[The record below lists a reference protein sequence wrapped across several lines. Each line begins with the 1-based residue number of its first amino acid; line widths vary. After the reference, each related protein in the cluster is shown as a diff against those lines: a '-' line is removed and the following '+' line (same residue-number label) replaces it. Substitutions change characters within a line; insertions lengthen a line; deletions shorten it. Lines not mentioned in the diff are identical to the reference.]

1 MKYIIALL
9 LTFGAFAAQA
19 TTPTKRIS
27 LDIGRPE
34 NTFVLGPISRGSS
47 EYIDC
52 ALYVRG
58 TAYPTNDLSGSL
70 WYSVANTSTSGVSIS
85 TVDADVINGH
95 VYIQMSV
102 TDSLGLSTTEADYPI
117 TYYASVVLTNAT
129 QTHVFDVGTLVL
141 RWDAATAGAG
151 SATLSNGAQPTYFTA
166 LTDTPSSYTG
176 QGGKVVS
183 VNTGGTALE
192 FTTAGSGS
200 GDLTEVQVSGSI
212 LTVASGTGPIPIV
225 GLTTAAVQA
234 AQITYT
240 AGTNLILSATEFS
253 LDGSGVA
260 SLALADSALQS
271 YTETDPI
278 WVAVSNTV
286 TANALLGSTALP
298 LAGGTMTGNI
308 SMGGLYSL
316 TDINNII
323 LAGSGT
329 PTISN
334 SGELSL
340 TAWMATID
348 ATTGNQIVGWSVLT
362 NQIALLSPAGGTYT
376 GGTNVDVNG
385 TIINLDAAAVASDV
399 LANSALQNVVED
411 TTPTLGGNLDGGAL
425 DMANIND
432 IAASQMELTH
442 TATSNEEHAIELIV
456 DAGAFADVRALD
468 IEYDAG
474 TLTNGQEDAVMLINI
489 NDFDALGGS
498 IFAKEVLT
506 TEGLSTVWGAKYGPQ
521 VGPFLQDSGTFAA
534 MDSALV
540 NAVNELADLLNSA
553 TNTSIFVADND
564 TVTIG
569 DAAKFSDIE
578 FILSTVASGAGI
590 TPTFEYSL
598 GIGTWAT
605 FTPTDGTTGMKFT
618 GLVAWD
624 TDDIPSWATGTGTE
638 YLIRIT
644 RTRNTL
650 STTPI
655 AQLVQISQTV
665 PFYWDEDGAVQALS
679 FAGIGSGLTALNAS
693 QVTSGTLPN
702 ARLVNIDETNLDASA
717 NASLDLA
724 DSALQTTDLSGA
736 AVNEVLTYSAA
747 GWTNA
752 PAGGGA
758 TPAFTNAAGNTYSV
772 ADLSGAQ
779 DGNGIVYSF
788 TLGGWTNSANRV
800 MQNGDSPTALDA
812 TAWRTLYSDGSGNI
826 TELAFGTS
834 GQHLKSNG
842 ASSAP
847 TWETP
852 SAGGGSQTPWTNNV
866 DAAGFA
872 LTALDYT
879 SMNTNAAAV
888 TGVAAKLVQYVLN
901 DRLYSVYDS
910 VTNYAVLN

>member
-70 WYSVANTSTSGVSIS
+70 WYSVANTSTTGVSIS

-141 RWDAATAGAG
+141 RWDAATASAG

-234 AQITYT
+234 AQSAETDPVWGAVSNSVTSDIDAIEAKTNTWNNAVQKDGDTMTGNLAFTEGVVVGDIVFKPVIGTTDAAEDVSFGQFSAGGYGIDGPYMVVRKTGHASNPNGIDFVVPSSKAIRYLYGFGTVGAIISNGVVSADEFVGGGVSLTGITSNSIAAATDTAYRSGGTTYT
-240 AGTNLILSATEFS
+240 AGTNLDLIGGTDFNLDSSA
-253 LDGSGVA
+253 VA

-271 YTETDPI
+271 EVQDI
-278 WVAVSNTV
+278 AAVVALDGDIGTGNITS
-286 TANALLGSTALP
+286 A
-298 LAGGTMTGNI
+298 AGGTTLDMSSGKFYSSGGTVDISGGTGPAL
-308 SMGGLYSL
+308 S
-316 TDINNII
+316 
-323 LAGSGT
+323 GSAF
-329 PTISN
+329 SA
-334 SGELSL
+334 S
-340 TAWMATID
+340 ID

-362 NQIALLSPAGGTYT
+362 NQIALL
-376 GGTNVDVNG
+376 
-385 TIINLDAAAVASDV
+385 
-399 LANSALQNVVED
+399 
-411 TTPTLGGNLDGGAL
+411 
-425 DMANIND
+425 
-432 IAASQMELTH
+432 
-442 TATSNEEHAIELIV
+442 
-456 DAGAFADVRALD
+456 
-468 IEYDAG
+468 
-474 TLTNGQEDAVMLINI
+474 
-489 NDFDALGGS
+489 
-498 IFAKEVLT
+498 
-506 TEGLSTVWGAKYGPQ
+506 
-521 VGPFLQDSGTFAA
+521 
-534 MDSALV
+534 
-540 NAVNELADLLNSA
+540 
-553 TNTSIFVADND
+553 
-564 TVTIG
+564 
-569 DAAKFSDIE
+569 
-578 FILSTVASGAGI
+578 
-590 TPTFEYSL
+590 
-598 GIGTWAT
+598 
-605 FTPTDGTTGMKFT
+605 
-618 GLVAWD
+618 
-624 TDDIPSWATGTGTE
+624 
-638 YLIRIT
+638 
-644 RTRNTL
+644 
-650 STTPI
+650 
-655 AQLVQISQTV
+655 
-665 PFYWDEDGAVQALS
+665 
-679 FAGIGSGLTALNAS
+679 
-693 QVTSGTLPN
+693 
-702 ARLVNIDETNLDASA
+702 
-717 NASLDLA
+717 
-724 DSALQTTDLSGA
+724 
-736 AVNEVLTYSAA
+736 
-747 GWTNA
+747 A

-812 TAWRTLYSDGSGNI
+812 TAWRTLYSDGDGAI
-826 TELAFGTS
+826 TELALGTS
-834 GQHLKSNG
+834 GQHLTSNG

-879 SMNTNAAAV
+879 SMTTNAAAV
-888 TGVAAKLVQYVLN
+888 TGVAGKLVQYVLN

>member
-70 WYSVANTSTSGVSIS
+70 WYSVANTSTTGVSIS

-141 RWDAATAGAG
+141 RWDAATASAG

-225 GLTTAAVQA
+225 GLTTAAVNSA
-234 AQITYT
+234 ESDPIAILPDGTRSMTADLQI
-240 AGTNLILSATEFS
+240 GTNKVQDVTGIHFVPTNSAVSSVEGNVYWDETDITLALRSDIADAIMQVGQEFWMRAKKDAGETISNGDAVYISGASGERPKVARADSVTNSHVVGLATHTWTSNDGWVTMEGLVRDLDTSSYSDGDELFVSATPGGLTNVSQFVGQ
-253 LDGSGVA
+253 GSVA
-260 SLALADSALQS
+260 TVTRSHASAGHVFVAIVHSELEPAWNAASNTVTANALLGSTALQS

-323 LAGSGT
+323 LTGSGT

-362 NQIALLSPAGGTYT
+362 NQIALL
-376 GGTNVDVNG
+376 
-385 TIINLDAAAVASDV
+385 
-399 LANSALQNVVED
+399 
-411 TTPTLGGNLDGGAL
+411 
-425 DMANIND
+425 
-432 IAASQMELTH
+432 
-442 TATSNEEHAIELIV
+442 
-456 DAGAFADVRALD
+456 
-468 IEYDAG
+468 
-474 TLTNGQEDAVMLINI
+474 
-489 NDFDALGGS
+489 
-498 IFAKEVLT
+498 
-506 TEGLSTVWGAKYGPQ
+506 
-521 VGPFLQDSGTFAA
+521 
-534 MDSALV
+534 
-540 NAVNELADLLNSA
+540 
-553 TNTSIFVADND
+553 
-564 TVTIG
+564 
-569 DAAKFSDIE
+569 
-578 FILSTVASGAGI
+578 
-590 TPTFEYSL
+590 
-598 GIGTWAT
+598 
-605 FTPTDGTTGMKFT
+605 
-618 GLVAWD
+618 
-624 TDDIPSWATGTGTE
+624 
-638 YLIRIT
+638 
-644 RTRNTL
+644 
-650 STTPI
+650 
-655 AQLVQISQTV
+655 
-665 PFYWDEDGAVQALS
+665 
-679 FAGIGSGLTALNAS
+679 
-693 QVTSGTLPN
+693 
-702 ARLVNIDETNLDASA
+702 
-717 NASLDLA
+717 
-724 DSALQTTDLSGA
+724 
-736 AVNEVLTYSAA
+736 
-747 GWTNA
+747 A

-826 TELAFGTS
+826 TELALGTS

-852 SAGGGSQTPWTNNV
+852 A
-866 DAAGFA
+866 AAGESWTDRGDEAGWDFLQSD
-872 LTALDYT
+872 LTTDNTWRDMDLSSIIGTNQATVFLRVSITETVGRSIQFRENGNTTTVNASVCVVPVSSQNIQYDINVRTDT
-879 SMNTNAAAV
+879 SGIIEYKASN
-888 TGVAAKLVQYVLN
+888 VAWSSISILVKGWIK
-901 DRLYSVYDS
+901 
-910 VTNYAVLN
+910 

>member
-70 WYSVANTSTSGVSIS
+70 WYSVANTSTTGVSIS

-141 RWDAATAGAG
+141 RWDAATASAG

-200 GDLTEVQVSGSI
+200 GDLTAVQVSGSI

-278 WVAVSNTV
+278 AILPDGTRSMTADLQIGTNKVQDVTGIHFVPTNSAVSSVEGNVYWDETDITLALRSDIADAIMQVGQEFWMRAKKDAGETISNGDAVYISGASGERPKVARADSVTNSHVVGLATHTWTSNDGWVTMEGLVRDLDTSSYSEGDELFVSATPGGLTNVSQFVGQGSVATVTRSHASAGHVFVAIVHSELDPIWIAVSNTV
-286 TANALLGSTALP
+286 TANALLGSTAL
-298 LAGGTMTGNI
+298 
-308 SMGGLYSL
+308 
-316 TDINNII
+316 
-323 LAGSGT
+323 
-329 PTISN
+329 
-334 SGELSL
+334 
-340 TAWMATID
+340 
-348 ATTGNQIVGWSVLT
+348 
-362 NQIALLSPAGGTYT
+362 
-376 GGTNVDVNG
+376 
-385 TIINLDAAAVASDV
+385 
-399 LANSALQNVVED
+399 
-411 TTPTLGGNLDGGAL
+411 
-425 DMANIND
+425 
-432 IAASQMELTH
+432 
-442 TATSNEEHAIELIV
+442 
-456 DAGAFADVRALD
+456 
-468 IEYDAG
+468 
-474 TLTNGQEDAVMLINI
+474 
-489 NDFDALGGS
+489 
-498 IFAKEVLT
+498 
-506 TEGLSTVWGAKYGPQ
+506 
-521 VGPFLQDSGTFAA
+521 
-534 MDSALV
+534 
-540 NAVNELADLLNSA
+540 
-553 TNTSIFVADND
+553 
-564 TVTIG
+564 
-569 DAAKFSDIE
+569 
-578 FILSTVASGAGI
+578 
-590 TPTFEYSL
+590 
-598 GIGTWAT
+598 
-605 FTPTDGTTGMKFT
+605 
-618 GLVAWD
+618 
-624 TDDIPSWATGTGTE
+624 
-638 YLIRIT
+638 
-644 RTRNTL
+644 
-650 STTPI
+650 
-655 AQLVQISQTV
+655 
-665 PFYWDEDGAVQALS
+665 
-679 FAGIGSGLTALNAS
+679 
-693 QVTSGTLPN
+693 
-702 ARLVNIDETNLDASA
+702 
-717 NASLDLA
+717 
-724 DSALQTTDLSGA
+724 QTTDLSGA
-736 AVNEVLTYSAA
+736 AVDEVLTYSAA

-812 TAWRTLYSDGSGNI
+812 TAWRTLYSDGDGNI

-888 TGVAAKLVQYVLN
+888 TGVAGKLVQYILN

>member
-70 WYSVANTSTSGVSIS
+70 WYSVANTSTTGVSIS

-141 RWDAATAGAG
+141 RWDAATASAG

-200 GDLTEVQVSGSI
+200 GDLTAVQVSGSI

-240 AGTNLILSATEFS
+240 AATNLILSGTEFS

-260 SLALADSALQS
+260 SLALADSALQSYTETDPIAILPDGTRSMTADLQIGTNKVQDVTGIHFVPTNSAVSSVEGNVYWDETDITLALRSDIADAIMQVGQEFWMRAKKDAGETISNGDAVYISGASGERPKVARADSVTNSHVLGLATHTWTSNDGWVTMEGLVRDLDTSSYSEGDELFVSATPGGLTNVSQFVGQGSVATVTRSHASAGHVFVAIVHSELEPAWNAASNTVTANALLGSTALQS

-323 LAGSGT
+323 LTGSGT

-334 SGELSL
+334 SGELAL

-362 NQIALLSPAGGTYT
+362 NQIALL
-376 GGTNVDVNG
+376 
-385 TIINLDAAAVASDV
+385 
-399 LANSALQNVVED
+399 
-411 TTPTLGGNLDGGAL
+411 
-425 DMANIND
+425 
-432 IAASQMELTH
+432 
-442 TATSNEEHAIELIV
+442 
-456 DAGAFADVRALD
+456 
-468 IEYDAG
+468 
-474 TLTNGQEDAVMLINI
+474 
-489 NDFDALGGS
+489 
-498 IFAKEVLT
+498 
-506 TEGLSTVWGAKYGPQ
+506 
-521 VGPFLQDSGTFAA
+521 
-534 MDSALV
+534 
-540 NAVNELADLLNSA
+540 
-553 TNTSIFVADND
+553 
-564 TVTIG
+564 
-569 DAAKFSDIE
+569 
-578 FILSTVASGAGI
+578 
-590 TPTFEYSL
+590 
-598 GIGTWAT
+598 
-605 FTPTDGTTGMKFT
+605 
-618 GLVAWD
+618 
-624 TDDIPSWATGTGTE
+624 
-638 YLIRIT
+638 
-644 RTRNTL
+644 
-650 STTPI
+650 
-655 AQLVQISQTV
+655 
-665 PFYWDEDGAVQALS
+665 
-679 FAGIGSGLTALNAS
+679 
-693 QVTSGTLPN
+693 
-702 ARLVNIDETNLDASA
+702 
-717 NASLDLA
+717 
-724 DSALQTTDLSGA
+724 
-736 AVNEVLTYSAA
+736 
-747 GWTNA
+747 A

-812 TAWRTLYSDGSGNI
+812 TAWRTLYSDGDGNI

-872 LTALDYT
+872 LTDLDYT
-879 SMNTNAAAV
+879 TMRTNAAAV
-888 TGVAAKLVQYVLN
+888 TGVAGKLVQYVLN

>member
-70 WYSVANTSTSGVSIS
+70 WYSVANTSTTGVSIS

-141 RWDAATAGAG
+141 RWDAATASAG

-200 GDLTEVQVSGSI
+200 GDLTAVQVSGSI

-225 GLTTAAVQA
+225 GLTTAAVNSA
-234 AQITYT
+234 ESDPIAILPDGTRSMTADLQI
-240 AGTNLILSATEFS
+240 GTNKVQDVTGIHFVPTNSAVSSVEGNVYWDETDITLALRSDIADAIMQVGQEFWMRAKKDAGETISNGDAVYISGASGERPKVARADSVTNSHVVGLATHTWTSNDGWVTMEGLVRDLDTSSYSEGDELFVSATPGGLTNVSQFVGQ
-253 LDGSGVA
+253 GSIATVTRSHASAGHVFVA
-260 SLALADSALQS
+260 IVHSELEPAWNAASNTVTANALLGSTALQS

-323 LAGSGT
+323 LTGSGT

-334 SGELSL
+334 SGELAL

-362 NQIALLSPAGGTYT
+362 NQIALL
-376 GGTNVDVNG
+376 
-385 TIINLDAAAVASDV
+385 
-399 LANSALQNVVED
+399 
-411 TTPTLGGNLDGGAL
+411 
-425 DMANIND
+425 
-432 IAASQMELTH
+432 
-442 TATSNEEHAIELIV
+442 
-456 DAGAFADVRALD
+456 
-468 IEYDAG
+468 
-474 TLTNGQEDAVMLINI
+474 
-489 NDFDALGGS
+489 
-498 IFAKEVLT
+498 
-506 TEGLSTVWGAKYGPQ
+506 
-521 VGPFLQDSGTFAA
+521 
-534 MDSALV
+534 
-540 NAVNELADLLNSA
+540 
-553 TNTSIFVADND
+553 
-564 TVTIG
+564 
-569 DAAKFSDIE
+569 
-578 FILSTVASGAGI
+578 
-590 TPTFEYSL
+590 
-598 GIGTWAT
+598 
-605 FTPTDGTTGMKFT
+605 
-618 GLVAWD
+618 
-624 TDDIPSWATGTGTE
+624 
-638 YLIRIT
+638 
-644 RTRNTL
+644 
-650 STTPI
+650 
-655 AQLVQISQTV
+655 
-665 PFYWDEDGAVQALS
+665 
-679 FAGIGSGLTALNAS
+679 
-693 QVTSGTLPN
+693 
-702 ARLVNIDETNLDASA
+702 
-717 NASLDLA
+717 
-724 DSALQTTDLSGA
+724 
-736 AVNEVLTYSAA
+736 
-747 GWTNA
+747 A
-752 PAGGGA
+752 PAGGGV

-788 TLGGWTNSANRV
+788 TLGGWTNSANVV

-834 GQHLKSNG
+834 GQHLTSNG

-888 TGVAAKLVQYVLN
+888 TGVAAKLVQYILN

>member
-70 WYSVANTSTSGVSIS
+70 WYSVANTSTTGVSIS

-141 RWDAATAGAG
+141 RWDAATASAG

-200 GDLTEVQVSGSI
+200 GDLTAVQVSGSI

-278 WVAVSNTV
+278 AILPDGTRSMTADLQIGTNKVQDVTGIHFVPTNSAVSSVEGNVYWDETDITLALRSDIADAIMQVGQEFWMRAKKDAGETISNGDAVYISGASGERPKVARADSVTNSHVVGLATHTWTSNDGWVTMEGLVRDLDTSSYSEGDELFVSATPGGLTNVSQFVGQGSVATVTRSHASAGHVFVAIVHSELDPIWIAVSNTV
-286 TANALLGSTALP
+286 TTGAALG
-298 LAGGTMTGNI
+298 
-308 SMGGLYSL
+308 
-316 TDINNII
+316 
-323 LAGSGT
+323 
-329 PTISN
+329 
-334 SGELSL
+334 
-340 TAWMATID
+340 
-348 ATTGNQIVGWSVLT
+348 
-362 NQIALLSPAGGTYT
+362 
-376 GGTNVDVNG
+376 
-385 TIINLDAAAVASDV
+385 
-399 LANSALQNVVED
+399 
-411 TTPTLGGNLDGGAL
+411 
-425 DMANIND
+425 
-432 IAASQMELTH
+432 
-442 TATSNEEHAIELIV
+442 ATSLQSEA
-456 DAGAFADVRALD
+456 DTFADVIGRGNDGEAGALSN
-468 IEYDAG
+468 
-474 TLTNGQEDAVMLINI
+474 LLSVS
-489 NDFDALGGS
+489 AL
-498 IFAKEVLT
+498 A
-506 TEGLSTVWGAKYGPQ
+506 
-521 VGPFLQDSGTFAA
+521 LQDTSNKT
-534 MDSALV
+534 SY
-540 NAVNELADLLNSA
+540 NANSR
-553 TNTSIFVADND
+553 TIF
-564 TVTIG
+564 G
-569 DAAKFSDIE
+569 
-578 FILSTVASGAGI
+578 
-590 TPTFEYSL
+590 
-598 GIGTWAT
+598 
-605 FTPTDGTTGMKFT
+605 TDGTTQLARFQDTWIDLLKIVEVADEVRMNSNVIT
-618 GLVAWD
+618 GVLDHVYGATWD
-624 TDDIPSWATGTGTE
+624 G
-638 YLIRIT
+638 
-644 RTRNTL
+644 NTSVPTKNAL
-650 STTPI
+650 YDKIET
-655 AQLVQISQTV
+655 IS
-665 PFYWDEDGAVQALS
+665 
-679 FAGIGSGLTALNAS
+679 
-693 QVTSGTLPN
+693 
-702 ARLVNIDETNLDASA
+702 
-717 NASLDLA
+717 
-724 DSALQTTDLSGA
+724 
-736 AVNEVLTYSAA
+736 
-747 GWTNA
+747 
-752 PAGGGA
+752 GGGA

-788 TLGGWTNSANRV
+788 TLGVWTNSANVV

-812 TAWRTLYSDGSGNI
+812 TAWRTLYSDGDGAI
-826 TELAFGTS
+826 TELALGTS
-834 GQHLKSNG
+834 GQHLTSNG

-888 TGVAAKLVQYVLN
+888 TGVAGKLVQYVLN

>member
-70 WYSVANTSTSGVSIS
+70 WYSVANTSTTGVSIS

-141 RWDAATAGAG
+141 RWDAATASAG

-200 GDLTEVQVSGSI
+200 GDLTAVQVSGSI

-225 GLTTAAVQA
+225 GLTTAAVNSA
-234 AQITYT
+234 ESDPIAILPDGTRSMTADLQI
-240 AGTNLILSATEFS
+240 GTNKVQDVTGIHFVPTNSAVSSVEGNVYWDETDITLALRSDIADAIMQVGQEFWMRAKKDAGETISNGDAVYISGASGERPKVARADSVTNSHVVGLATHTWTSNDGWVTMEGLVRDLDTSSYSEGDELFVSATPGGLTNVSQFVGQ
-253 LDGSGVA
+253 GSIATVTRSHASAGHVFVA
-260 SLALADSALQS
+260 IVHSELEPAWNAASNTVTANALLGSTALQS

-323 LAGSGT
+323 LTGSGT

-334 SGELSL
+334 SGELAL

-362 NQIALLSPAGGTYT
+362 NQIALL
-376 GGTNVDVNG
+376 
-385 TIINLDAAAVASDV
+385 
-399 LANSALQNVVED
+399 
-411 TTPTLGGNLDGGAL
+411 
-425 DMANIND
+425 
-432 IAASQMELTH
+432 
-442 TATSNEEHAIELIV
+442 
-456 DAGAFADVRALD
+456 
-468 IEYDAG
+468 
-474 TLTNGQEDAVMLINI
+474 
-489 NDFDALGGS
+489 
-498 IFAKEVLT
+498 
-506 TEGLSTVWGAKYGPQ
+506 
-521 VGPFLQDSGTFAA
+521 
-534 MDSALV
+534 
-540 NAVNELADLLNSA
+540 
-553 TNTSIFVADND
+553 
-564 TVTIG
+564 
-569 DAAKFSDIE
+569 
-578 FILSTVASGAGI
+578 
-590 TPTFEYSL
+590 
-598 GIGTWAT
+598 
-605 FTPTDGTTGMKFT
+605 
-618 GLVAWD
+618 
-624 TDDIPSWATGTGTE
+624 
-638 YLIRIT
+638 
-644 RTRNTL
+644 
-650 STTPI
+650 
-655 AQLVQISQTV
+655 
-665 PFYWDEDGAVQALS
+665 
-679 FAGIGSGLTALNAS
+679 
-693 QVTSGTLPN
+693 
-702 ARLVNIDETNLDASA
+702 
-717 NASLDLA
+717 
-724 DSALQTTDLSGA
+724 
-736 AVNEVLTYSAA
+736 
-747 GWTNA
+747 A

-788 TLGGWTNSANRV
+788 TLGGWTNSANVV

-834 GQHLKSNG
+834 GQHLTSNG

-888 TGVAAKLVQYVLN
+888 TGVAAKLVQYILN

>member
-70 WYSVANTSTSGVSIS
+70 WYSVANTSTTGVSIS

-141 RWDAATAGAG
+141 RWDAATASAG

-225 GLTTAAVQA
+225 GLTTAAVNSA
-234 AQITYT
+234 ESDPIAILPDGTRSMTADLQI
-240 AGTNLILSATEFS
+240 GTNKVQDVTGIHFVPTNSAVSSVEGNVYWDETDITLALRSDIADAIMQVGQEFWMRAKKDAGETISNGDAVYISGASGERPKVARADSVTNSHVVGLATHTWTSNDGWVTMEGLVRDLDTSSYSEGDELFVSATPGGLTNVSQFVGQ
-253 LDGSGVA
+253 GSIATVTRSHASAGHVFVA
-260 SLALADSALQS
+260 IVHSELEPAWNAASNTVTANALLGSTALQS

-323 LAGSGT
+323 LTGSGT

-334 SGELSL
+334 SGELAL

-362 NQIALLSPAGGTYT
+362 NQIALL
-376 GGTNVDVNG
+376 
-385 TIINLDAAAVASDV
+385 
-399 LANSALQNVVED
+399 
-411 TTPTLGGNLDGGAL
+411 
-425 DMANIND
+425 
-432 IAASQMELTH
+432 
-442 TATSNEEHAIELIV
+442 
-456 DAGAFADVRALD
+456 
-468 IEYDAG
+468 
-474 TLTNGQEDAVMLINI
+474 
-489 NDFDALGGS
+489 
-498 IFAKEVLT
+498 
-506 TEGLSTVWGAKYGPQ
+506 
-521 VGPFLQDSGTFAA
+521 
-534 MDSALV
+534 
-540 NAVNELADLLNSA
+540 
-553 TNTSIFVADND
+553 
-564 TVTIG
+564 
-569 DAAKFSDIE
+569 
-578 FILSTVASGAGI
+578 
-590 TPTFEYSL
+590 
-598 GIGTWAT
+598 
-605 FTPTDGTTGMKFT
+605 
-618 GLVAWD
+618 
-624 TDDIPSWATGTGTE
+624 
-638 YLIRIT
+638 
-644 RTRNTL
+644 
-650 STTPI
+650 
-655 AQLVQISQTV
+655 
-665 PFYWDEDGAVQALS
+665 
-679 FAGIGSGLTALNAS
+679 
-693 QVTSGTLPN
+693 
-702 ARLVNIDETNLDASA
+702 
-717 NASLDLA
+717 
-724 DSALQTTDLSGA
+724 
-736 AVNEVLTYSAA
+736 
-747 GWTNA
+747 A

-826 TELAFGTS
+826 TELALGTS

-888 TGVAAKLVQYVLN
+888 TGVAAKLVQYILN

>member
-70 WYSVANTSTSGVSIS
+70 WYSVANTSTTGVSIS

-141 RWDAATAGAG
+141 RWDAATASAG

-200 GDLTEVQVSGSI
+200 GDLTAVQVSGSI

-240 AGTNLILSATEFS
+240 AATNLILSGTEFS

-278 WVAVSNTV
+278 WIAVSNTV
-286 TANALLGSTALP
+286 TANALLGSTALQTESDT
-298 LAGGTMTGNI
+298 LATVLARGNDANGLAATNILEVKFGSGGVEWGKI
-308 SMGGLYSL
+308 VSS
-316 TDINNII
+316 
-323 LAGSGT
+323 AGSLKIHAGDNARAIDLTTQYNLTVGAT
-329 PTISN
+329 PVVGWDTGRLLIVD
-334 SGELSL
+334 
-340 TAWMATID
+340 D
-348 ATTGNQIVGWSVLT
+348 ATTGAEAVGWSVLT
-362 NQIALLSPAGGTYT
+362 NQIALL
-376 GGTNVDVNG
+376 
-385 TIINLDAAAVASDV
+385 
-399 LANSALQNVVED
+399 
-411 TTPTLGGNLDGGAL
+411 
-425 DMANIND
+425 
-432 IAASQMELTH
+432 
-442 TATSNEEHAIELIV
+442 
-456 DAGAFADVRALD
+456 
-468 IEYDAG
+468 
-474 TLTNGQEDAVMLINI
+474 
-489 NDFDALGGS
+489 
-498 IFAKEVLT
+498 
-506 TEGLSTVWGAKYGPQ
+506 
-521 VGPFLQDSGTFAA
+521 
-534 MDSALV
+534 
-540 NAVNELADLLNSA
+540 
-553 TNTSIFVADND
+553 
-564 TVTIG
+564 
-569 DAAKFSDIE
+569 
-578 FILSTVASGAGI
+578 
-590 TPTFEYSL
+590 
-598 GIGTWAT
+598 
-605 FTPTDGTTGMKFT
+605 
-618 GLVAWD
+618 
-624 TDDIPSWATGTGTE
+624 
-638 YLIRIT
+638 
-644 RTRNTL
+644 
-650 STTPI
+650 
-655 AQLVQISQTV
+655 
-665 PFYWDEDGAVQALS
+665 
-679 FAGIGSGLTALNAS
+679 
-693 QVTSGTLPN
+693 
-702 ARLVNIDETNLDASA
+702 
-717 NASLDLA
+717 
-724 DSALQTTDLSGA
+724 
-736 AVNEVLTYSAA
+736 
-747 GWTNA
+747 A

-826 TELAFGTS
+826 TELALGTS

-852 SAGGGSQTPWTNNV
+852 A
-866 DAAGFA
+866 AAGESWTDRGDEAGWDFLQSD
-872 LTALDYT
+872 LTTDNTWRDMDLSSIIGTNQATVFLRVSITETVGRSIQFRENGNTTTVNASVCVVPVSSQNIQYDINVRTDT
-879 SMNTNAAAV
+879 SGIIEYKASN
-888 TGVAAKLVQYVLN
+888 VAWSSISILVKGWIK
-901 DRLYSVYDS
+901 
-910 VTNYAVLN
+910 

>member
-70 WYSVANTSTSGVSIS
+70 WYSVANTSTTGVSIS

-141 RWDAATAGAG
+141 RWDAATASAG

-200 GDLTEVQVSGSI
+200 GDLTAVQVSGSI

-225 GLTTAAVQA
+225 GLTTAAVNSA
-234 AQITYT
+234 ESDPIAILPDGTRSMTADLQI
-240 AGTNLILSATEFS
+240 GTNKVQDVTGIHFVPTNSAVSSVEGNVYWDETDITLALRSDIADAIMQVGQEFWMRAKKDAGETISNGDAVYISGASGERPKVARADSVTNSHVVGLATHTWTSNDGWVTMEGLVRDLDTSSYSEGDELFVSATPGGLTNVSQFVGQ
-253 LDGSGVA
+253 GSIATVTRSHASAGHVFVA
-260 SLALADSALQS
+260 IVHSELEPAWNAASNTVTANALLGSTALQS

-323 LAGSGT
+323 LTGSGT

-334 SGELSL
+334 SGELAL

-362 NQIALLSPAGGTYT
+362 NQIALL
-376 GGTNVDVNG
+376 
-385 TIINLDAAAVASDV
+385 
-399 LANSALQNVVED
+399 
-411 TTPTLGGNLDGGAL
+411 
-425 DMANIND
+425 
-432 IAASQMELTH
+432 
-442 TATSNEEHAIELIV
+442 
-456 DAGAFADVRALD
+456 
-468 IEYDAG
+468 
-474 TLTNGQEDAVMLINI
+474 
-489 NDFDALGGS
+489 
-498 IFAKEVLT
+498 
-506 TEGLSTVWGAKYGPQ
+506 
-521 VGPFLQDSGTFAA
+521 
-534 MDSALV
+534 
-540 NAVNELADLLNSA
+540 
-553 TNTSIFVADND
+553 
-564 TVTIG
+564 
-569 DAAKFSDIE
+569 
-578 FILSTVASGAGI
+578 
-590 TPTFEYSL
+590 
-598 GIGTWAT
+598 
-605 FTPTDGTTGMKFT
+605 
-618 GLVAWD
+618 
-624 TDDIPSWATGTGTE
+624 
-638 YLIRIT
+638 
-644 RTRNTL
+644 
-650 STTPI
+650 
-655 AQLVQISQTV
+655 
-665 PFYWDEDGAVQALS
+665 
-679 FAGIGSGLTALNAS
+679 
-693 QVTSGTLPN
+693 
-702 ARLVNIDETNLDASA
+702 
-717 NASLDLA
+717 
-724 DSALQTTDLSGA
+724 
-736 AVNEVLTYSAA
+736 
-747 GWTNA
+747 A

-812 TAWRTLYSDGSGNI
+812 TAWRTLYSDGDGNI
-826 TELAFGTS
+826 TELALGTS

-888 TGVAAKLVQYVLN
+888 TGVAGKLVQYILN
-901 DRLYSVYDS
+901 GRLYSIYNS
-910 VTNYAVLN
+910 VTNYAELD